1 MLDSYIIQMY
11 NIAVRSYKEVISM
24 KRLPDAEFE
33 VMKCIWANE
42 PPVTTSD
49 IMAQLGNERGWKTP
63 ALITLLQRL
72 SERGFLRSE
81 KPGKERLYYP
91 LIAQED
97 YLRFET
103 DSFLGRVHGGSIS
116 SLMSALTGGQR
127 LSRADRDE
135 LMRWVQ
141 QQEDAC
147 AARDEER

>member
-1 MLDSYIIQMY
+1 
-11 NIAVRSYKEVISM
+11 M
-24 KRLPDAEFE
+24 KRLPDAEFD
-33 VMKCIWANE
+33 VMKCIWNNQ

-72 SERGFLRSE
+72 IERGFLRSE

-91 LIAQED
+91 LIAQDD

-116 SLMSALTGGQR
+116 SLISALSGRQH

-135 LMRWVQ
+135 LMHWVQ
-141 QQEDAC
+141 QQEADS
-147 AARDEER
+147 DESSGKED